1 MRDACARF
9 IISVSLRTMMSA
21 CKYVVVCVLVSL
33 YMTEMSAMRFIC
45 ACVCEVCAHV
55 RKRRYVEETK
65 KARTLVRKLA
75 NSSES
80 ATVCEEDLVQCHDV
94 SLEKRAEAWKKEIK
108 RERGC

>member
-1 MRDACARF
+1 
-9 IISVSLRTMMSA
+9 
-21 CKYVVVCVLVSL
+21 
-33 YMTEMSAMRFIC
+33 
-45 ACVCEVCAHV
+45 
-55 RKRRYVEETK
+55 VEETK